1 MEVTLL
7 GFIIGFVAILLT
19 FIAFIVLVAIKL
31 GPIVSLGVYTLIEV
45 VIIAGILLGTLGMFQ
60 PWDVMGFR
68 PGFLI
73 LLVSTLAFIVWSHL
87 IPKRAEDSQGSEGA
101 SDSSAHSS

>member
-31 GPIVSLGVYTLIEV
+31 GPVVSLGVYTLIEV

-60 PWDVMGFR
+60 PWDLMGFR
-68 PGFLI
+68 LGFLI

-87 IPKRAEDSQGSEGA
+87 IPKRAEDGQGSEGA
-101 SDSSAHSS
+101 SDSPAHSS

>member
-19 FIAFIVLVAIKL
+19 FIAFIALVAIKL
-31 GPIVSLGVYTLIEV
+31 GPVVSLRVYTLIEV
-45 VIIAGILLGTLGMFQ
+45 VTIAGILLGTLGMFQ
-60 PWDVMGFR
+60 PWDLMGFR

-87 IPKRAEDSQGSEGA
+87 IPKRAEDDSGGDGA
-101 SDSSAHSS
+101 SS